1 MNSRISSSEKWE
13 ASAARRSSV
22 RRPPGFVITVSS
34 ARASTAFSASLNG
47 RLEEAQAFAFYQNS
61 SKRLN
66 WGAGLVQEPYFFL
79 SSYTQTPFGSNG
91 LALQSQVLERYVVRQ
106 GLLRELPIDGEATV
120 YDSNLT
126 PHHHL
131 YHEDTGEVSDVPA
144 EALQVLGLPALGEGL
159 ELAAVDVIV
168 RVRRRGSRPA
178 AA

>member
-1 MNSRISSSEKWE
+1 MPATPDTALQVRLQQAGIGPTLQRLAIAE
-13 ASAARRSSV
+13 ALLRQPCHMTADQVLVAARQWLPSLSRA
-22 RRPPGFVITVSS
+22 TVYG
-34 ARASTAFSASLNG
+34 T
-47 RLEEAQAFAFYQNS
+47 
-61 SKRLN
+61 
-66 WGAGLVQEPYFFL
+66 
-79 SSYTQTPFGSNG
+79 
-91 LALQSQVLERYVVRQ
+91 LQLFVRQ

>member
-1 MNSRISSSEKWE
+1 MPATPDTALQARLQQAGIGPTLQRLAIAE
-13 ASAARRSSV
+13 ALQRQPCHMTADQVLVAARQWLPSLSRA
-22 RRPPGFVITVSS
+22 TVYG
-34 ARASTAFSASLNG
+34 T
-47 RLEEAQAFAFYQNS
+47 
-61 SKRLN
+61 
-66 WGAGLVQEPYFFL
+66 
-79 SSYTQTPFGSNG
+79 
-91 LALQSQVLERYVVRQ
+91 LQLFVRQ

>member
-1 MNSRISSSEKWE
+1 MPATPDTALQVRLQQAGIGPTLQRLAIAEVLLRQPCHMT
-13 ASAARRSSV
+13 ADQVLAAARRWLPSLS
-22 RRPPGFVITVSS
+22 RATVYG
-34 ARASTAFSASLNG
+34 T
-47 RLEEAQAFAFYQNS
+47 
-61 SKRLN
+61 
-66 WGAGLVQEPYFFL
+66 
-79 SSYTQTPFGSNG
+79 
-91 LALQSQVLERYVVRQ
+91 LQLFVRQ

-120 YDSNLT
+120 YDSNLA

>member
-1 MNSRISSSEKWE
+1 MPATPDTALQARLQQAGIGPTLQRL
-13 ASAARRSSV
+13 AIADALLRQPCHMTADQVLVAARQWLPSLSRA
-22 RRPPGFVITVSS
+22 TVYG
-34 ARASTAFSASLNG
+34 T
-47 RLEEAQAFAFYQNS
+47 
-61 SKRLN
+61 
-66 WGAGLVQEPYFFL
+66 
-79 SSYTQTPFGSNG
+79 
-91 LALQSQVLERYVVRQ
+91 LQLFVRQ

>member
-1 MNSRISSSEKWE
+1 MPATPDTALQARLQQAGIGPTLQRLAIAE
-13 ASAARRSSV
+13 ALLRQPCHMTAEQVLVAARQWLPSLSRA
-22 RRPPGFVITVSS
+22 TVYG
-34 ARASTAFSASLNG
+34 T
-47 RLEEAQAFAFYQNS
+47 
-61 SKRLN
+61 
-66 WGAGLVQEPYFFL
+66 
-79 SSYTQTPFGSNG
+79 
-91 LALQSQVLERYVVRQ
+91 LQLFVRQ

>member
-1 MNSRISSSEKWE
+1 MPATPDTALQARLQQAGIGPTLQRLAIAE
-13 ASAARRSSV
+13 ALLRQPCHMTADQVLAAARQWLPSLSRA
-22 RRPPGFVITVSS
+22 TVYG
-34 ARASTAFSASLNG
+34 T
-47 RLEEAQAFAFYQNS
+47 
-61 SKRLN
+61 
-66 WGAGLVQEPYFFL
+66 
-79 SSYTQTPFGSNG
+79 
-91 LALQSQVLERYVVRQ
+91 LQLFVRQ

-120 YDSNLT
+120 YDSNLA

-131 YHEDTGEVSDVPA
+131 YHEDTGEVSDLPA

>member
-1 MNSRISSSEKWE
+1 MPTFRDTALQVRLQQAGIGPTLQRLAIAE
-13 ASAARRSSV
+13 ALLRQPCHMTADQVLAAARQWLPTLSRA
-22 RRPPGFVITVSS
+22 TVYG
-34 ARASTAFSASLNG
+34 T
-47 RLEEAQAFAFYQNS
+47 
-61 SKRLN
+61 
-66 WGAGLVQEPYFFL
+66 
-79 SSYTQTPFGSNG
+79 
-91 LALQSQVLERYVVRQ
+91 LQLFVRQ

-120 YDSNLT
+120 YDSNLA

-131 YHEDTGEVSDVPA
+131 YHEDTGEVTDVPV